1 VQSDYRYSRRTRGC
15 AEGKGFLTLRFPVA
29 FFRIHT
35 SSLIALLISVAA
47 ILPARGQSITKSAD
61 GFDLPVAPPNGEGYY
76 KSRGFRSGG
85 HLGEDWLVIDG
96 SSKKSLGQPVYAIG
110 TGLVVLA
117 RDIHAAWGNVVI
129 VRHAWIEQ
137 RQLRFADS
145 LYAHLD
151 RISVREG
158 QQIKRG
164 QLVGTIGSNHGM
176 YPPHLHFE
184 IHKDLSIGVNHQ
196 AGTRDLRSYWLPT
209 EFIMARRRL
218 DGGGRNV
225 PTPAADFVL
234 PTPDHP
240 WYSRRSRG
248 REKGSHSSQ
257 RTGTTYRKPG
267 SPGTY
272 RVNRYQ

>member
-1 VQSDYRYSRRTRGC
+1 M
-15 AEGKGFLTLRFPVA
+15 AFLPSNVSVPLSK
-29 FFRIHT
+29 IHIP
-35 SSLIALLISVAA
+35 IALFILTSGAA
-47 ILPARGQSITKSAD
+47 IHPARGQSISKSAD

-76 KSRGFRSGG
+76 KSRGFRAGG
-85 HLGEDWLVIDG
+85 HMGEDWLVTDG
-96 SSKKSLGQPVYAIG
+96 SSKNSLGKPVYAIG
-110 TGLVVLA
+110 AGLVVLA

-158 QQIKRG
+158 QQIRRG
-164 QLVGTIGSNHGM
+164 QLLGTIGSNHGM

-209 EFIMARRRL
+209 DFIMTRRHL

-225 PTPAADFVL
+225 PTPAAAFVL

-240 WYSRRSRG
+240 WYSRRFRGKGTGSR
-248 REKGSHSSQ
+248 SSQ
-257 RTGTTYRKPG
+257 RSGTPSRSSG
-267 SPGTY
+267 SSGNY
-272 RVNRYQ
+272 KVNRYQ